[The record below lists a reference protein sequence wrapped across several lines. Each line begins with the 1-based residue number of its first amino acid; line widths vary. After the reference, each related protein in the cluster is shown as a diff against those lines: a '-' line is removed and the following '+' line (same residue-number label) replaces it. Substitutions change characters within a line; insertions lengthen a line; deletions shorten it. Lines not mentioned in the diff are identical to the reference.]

1 MKDLMNVKLFLKNN
15 RLWCAPYNR
24 IDSCKNNSDKT
35 FFIVTKRSVLVPK
48 SVLYQPLL
56 DIEMVKLNKH
66 HISGREFY

>member
-24 IDSCKNNSDKT
+24 INSSKNNSDKI
-35 FFIVTKRSVLVPK
+35 FFIVTKMSVIVPK
-48 SVLYQPLL
+48 GVLYQPLL

-66 HISGREFY
+66 HINGREFY